1 MKRRSII
8 LLISSLVLFLATGI
22 GIFAWY
28 INLNRTQTEE
38 VEFDSNGLAITYT
51 IDDSQT
57 ENQTTLEVK
66 PLVFSDIDRDG
77 EGYYFSAT
85 AIQYKFTFTNK
96 STANVDITISQYM
109 TGITTTN
116 PHVKCAIS
124 NLDLSPYLKATVTTG
139 AAVAANT
146 YYVISDNNYV
156 LTSDTTFQSGIT
168 YYTKNTTNSS
178 LIDTYK
184 TSTVTGYLSAKSIT
198 DSYTISDL
206 AYVDDGDANTVDT
219 AVVYVYVYGVQPD
232 DSANNTFLANTNTYP
247 FKLLIHAEVHED

>member
-1 MKRRSII
+1 MKRQPII
-8 LLISSLVLFLATGI
+8 LLISSLVLFLAI
-22 GIFAWY
+22 GVVILAWY
-28 INLNRTQTEE
+28 TNLTKTETEE
-38 VEFDSNGLAITYT
+38 VEFDSNGLAIVYT
-51 IDDSQT
+51 IDDSET
-57 ENQTTLEVK
+57 ENPKTIAVK
-66 PLVFSDIDRDG
+66 PLVFSDIDRAG

-109 TGITTTN
+109 TGITTSN

-124 NLDLSPYLKATVTTG
+124 NLDLSPYLEASVTVG
-139 AAVAANT
+139 GSVAANT
-146 YYVISDNNYV
+146 YYVISNNNYV
-156 LTSDTTFQSGIT
+156 LTSDTTFKDGTT
-168 YYTKNTTNSS
+168 YYTKNTANSS

-184 TSTVTGYLSAKSIT
+184 RSTVTEYLSAKSIT

-206 AYVDDGDANTVDT
+206 AYVDDVDNNVDT

-232 DSANNTFLANTNTYP
+232 DSATNSFLANTNTYP